1 VIRILIFLIKAEE
14 FMIKKIILYGRVQGV
29 GCRGYTASCAKKLGL
44 RGAASNMRD
53 GTVEIIIEADSM
65 DKIKSYT
72 NILLS
77 NPYGFYFHGRIDR
90 YTLEDYSGPVRGD
103 YRF

>member
-1 VIRILIFLIKAEE
+1 ML
-14 FMIKKIILYGRVQGV
+14 KKIILYGRVQGV
-29 GCRGYTASCAKKLGL
+29 GCRGYCASCARKAGL
-44 RGAASNMRD
+44 RGSASNMRD
-53 GTVEIIIEADSM
+53 GSVEIIIEADSM
-65 DKIKSYT
+65 EKIRFYID
-72 NILLS
+72 ILLF